1 LVETEEI
8 GMSSLRT
15 ERLRNLQTRQLEKT
29 VLNEEYL
36 RLERDY
42 LEQQYDIEQA
52 RRLEEEEYVQSNDG
66 LGSKE

>member
-1 LVETEEI
+1 
-8 GMSSLRT
+8 MSSLRT